1 LATLTREKMKE
12 NEHLCNS
19 CSREE
24 FCNGEVI
31 IRYRKIN
38 NDEGIIIACDH
49 YNPKLILE
57 EQE

>member
-1 LATLTREKMKE
+1 MKE